1 MKVKGV
7 ESEFPM
13 KILISFDKLFEKY
26 RNDME
31 SFSELQQDR
40 AKKILELAEEYPVLS
55 EGIDS
60 PEQLAEY
67 REQVNFVLADFFA
80 DVLGSNEIKIASI
93 PYRYI
98 IFRTSK
104 RFDDITSK
112 AGEDFQAQLNNF
124 NQDEAYIMGC
134 SIILNAYYG
143 YKIDFRRP
151 FYYNIPDAQGIM
163 RYYRVLYNGDFVHIE
178 KTKNSKDITDDDVA
192 ELIDNFDNIDVW
204 KEKFPPQSWLFRGF
218 VIANMYD
225 ATMDVSISRFK
236 ENLIKHE
243 GEKEEFLL
251 DFKKIIQGI
260 FSIGSLEVGFTT
272 YNKEELI
279 FESPPGISGGRS
291 YILQGKES
299 EASKTALCDTSYEFL
314 FKRNEPYIVSDVPK
328 FFKLYPENELYKRLY
343 EQEVGSAI
351 LVPLVSRGSFLGV
364 MELVSFSPRALNT
377 VNASKL
383 QDILPYLVDY
393 VRQKKERRANE
404 IELLIQDECTAIH
417 PSVHWKFKK
426 EAERVIDSRNTD
438 APLSFREVTFED
450 VYPLYGQIDIKGSS
464 LARNEATK
472 KDLILQLKHVRK
484 IIEKIYAIDEL
495 PIYEQINFEITRFL
509 KQIKDNLEVD
519 TERKVLTFL
528 RDEII
533 PLYDHLSGKSDAL
546 KALIDE
552 YYKKIDKSKG
562 FIYKHR
568 KDYDESVT
576 LINKA
581 LANIIDSKQ
590 NNAQAMYPHYF
601 ERFKTDGV
609 EHNLYIG
616 ESITKHKSFNKIY
629 LYNLRLWQLQ
639 VMCEMENS
647 FYQIKDA
654 LPVQVNVSSMILVF
668 NSSLSLR
675 FRMDEKRFD
684 VDGTYN
690 ARYEVV
696 KKRVDKANIKGTEER
711 ITQPGKITIVYSQ
724 RADEK
729 EYLKYIKFLQHKQ
742 LLDSDVEIFEL
753 EDLQGVTGL
762 MAIRVSVLYNKESG
776 SNSEYYTYDDL
787 MSQINN
793 N

>member
-724 RADEK
+724 
-729 EYLKYIKFLQHKQ
+729 
-742 LLDSDVEIFEL
+742 
-753 EDLQGVTGL
+753 
-762 MAIRVSVLYNKESG
+762 
-776 SNSEYYTYDDL
+776 
-787 MSQINN
+787 
-793 N
+793 

>member
-1 MKVKGV
+1 M
-7 ESEFPM
+7 
-13 KILISFDKLFEKY
+13 
-26 RNDME
+26 
-31 SFSELQQDR
+31 
-40 AKKILELAEEYPVLS
+40 
-55 EGIDS
+55 
-60 PEQLAEY
+60 
-67 REQVNFVLADFFA
+67 
-80 DVLGSNEIKIASI
+80 
-93 PYRYI
+93 
-98 IFRTSK
+98 
-104 RFDDITSK
+104 
-112 AGEDFQAQLNNF
+112 
-124 NQDEAYIMGC
+124 
-134 SIILNAYYG
+134 
-143 YKIDFRRP
+143 
-151 FYYNIPDAQGIM
+151 
-163 RYYRVLYNGDFVHIE
+163 
-178 KTKNSKDITDDDVA
+178 
-192 ELIDNFDNIDVW
+192 
-204 KEKFPPQSWLFRGF
+204 
-218 VIANMYD
+218 
-225 ATMDVSISRFK
+225 
-236 ENLIKHE
+236 
-243 GEKEEFLL
+243 
-251 DFKKIIQGI
+251 
-260 FSIGSLEVGFTT
+260 
-272 YNKEELI
+272 
-279 FESPPGISGGRS
+279 
-291 YILQGKES
+291 
-299 EASKTALCDTSYEFL
+299 
-314 FKRNEPYIVSDVPK
+314 
-328 FFKLYPENELYKRLY
+328 
-343 EQEVGSAI
+343 
-351 LVPLVSRGSFLGV
+351 
-364 MELVSFSPRALNT
+364 
-377 VNASKL
+377 
-383 QDILPYLVDY
+383 VDY

-668 NSSLSLR
+668 NSSPVSYTHLTL
-675 FRMDEKRFD
+675 
-684 VDGTYN
+684 
-690 ARYEVV
+690 
-696 KKRVDKANIKGTEER
+696 
-711 ITQPGKITIVYSQ
+711 PTIYS
-724 RADEK
+724 
-729 EYLKYIKFLQHKQ
+729 
-742 LLDSDVEIFEL
+742 V
-753 EDLQGVTGL
+753 
-762 MAIRVSVLYNKESG
+762 
-776 SNSEYYTYDDL
+776 
-787 MSQINN
+787 
-793 N
+793 